1 MSSLLYVTKKTVKNW
16 ILETIRHPGRLII
29 YLILAFIIVSSV
41 ISNMGLNTEDMEM
54 GFTADISILH
64 AVYFALLLIT
74 GCIVL
79 SSALK
84 SGTTVF
90 TMSDVNM
97 LFVSPISPKLILS
110 FGLLKQMGA
119 IVFAFIIFLLYGE
132 MIRSI
137 FNVTVAQAVVLIAG
151 LLIFVLCCQITA
163 MALYSLIN
171 GDIKRNR
178 IIKAALYICV
188 AAVPIIMGIRIL
200 SNGVTT
206 DSVFGALKTPIA
218 EIVPLFGWAKG
229 LVFAII
235 NLDILKICIFSVLML
250 ALVGASLAYFL
261 FCQPD
266 YYEDVLQNTEST
278 YEMRQAMKQGKVVD
292 KRDFSNFRKIR
303 VHKTGIGF
311 GNGASA
317 FFFKHLCEIKRRSRL
332 MFLNTYS
339 FVQTACGLFMAVI
352 FTKIDAEDPIPA
364 TVALISIFAMS
375 VYMQMFFSAAGEW
388 GRELLKRYIYLVPDS
403 PMKKLFFASL
413 TSIIKPFFDGI
424 LTFGVLGIYLQAPP
438 ADAIMLIIAY
448 TSCGAIFAGANILS
462 ERILNGISSSNPL
475 MMLLYILMS
484 ILLLLPGTVVCIV
497 TAVVF
502 DVGLAAAL
510 IPMSVINI
518 LASVLLFVLSK
529 NTIHNMETNL

>member
-119 IVFAFIIFLLYGE
+119 IVFAFIIFLLYGG

-235 NLDILKICIFSVLML
+235 NLDILKICIFSALML

-311 GNGASA
+311 GKGASA

-339 FVQTACGLFMAVI
+339 FVQAACGMFMAVI
-352 FTKIDAEDPIPA
+352 FTKIDSEDPIPA

-388 GRELLKRYIYLVPDS
+388 GRELLKPYIYLVPAS

-438 ADAIMLIIAY
+438 ADVIMLIIAY